1 MIFAC
6 RKITWIT
13 VWGPL
18 GNKKAPQ
25 CRNPV
30 HTVAAVIVWPS
41 RLLFSGNLDSAVR
54 NTRFLVYIFG
64 FAHDF
69 NLLKVS
75 ELVQSLVSA

>member
-1 MIFAC
+1 M
-6 RKITWIT
+6 
-13 VWGPL
+13 

-41 RLLFSGNLDSAVR
+41 GLLFRVHLDSAVHD
-54 NTRFLVYIFG
+54 TRFWVYIFG
-64 FAHDF
+64 FVRDF
-69 NLLKVS
+69 YLLKVS